1 MRYFGPAEIG
11 RLLADG
17 PPPDGDLLE
26 DISAH
31 LTGLPTMGSVATA
44 LYLNLL
50 LYLQDCILVK
60 VDRASMATSLEVRS
74 PFLDRDVVDFVV
86 PLPLRLKLHRGRGK
100 VLLKALA
107 GRYLPSDIVHRKKQ
121 GFTVPVGE
129 WFRGPL
135 RPLLRDVLEPARLA
149 RQGLF
154 NPAAVGSLVAEHEGG
169 WRNRWKELWALL
181 VFQLWWERY
190 AA

>member
-1 MRYFGPAEIG
+1 M
-11 RLLADG
+11 D
-17 PPPDGDLLE
+17 
-26 DISAH
+26 
-31 LTGLPTMGSVATA
+31 SVATA
-44 LYLNLL
+44 LHVNLR

-86 PLPLRLKLHRGRGK
+86 PLPLHLKLRRGQGK

-107 GRYLPSDIVHRKKQ
+107 ERYLPADIVHRKKQ

-129 WFRGPL
+129 WFRAPL
-135 RPLLRDVLEPARLA
+135 RPLLRDALAPARLR
-149 RQGLF
+149 RQGQF
-154 NPAAVGSLVAEHEGG
+154 DPGAVEALIAEHEAGR
-169 WRNRWKELWALL
+169 RNRWKELWALL

-190 AA
+190 GT